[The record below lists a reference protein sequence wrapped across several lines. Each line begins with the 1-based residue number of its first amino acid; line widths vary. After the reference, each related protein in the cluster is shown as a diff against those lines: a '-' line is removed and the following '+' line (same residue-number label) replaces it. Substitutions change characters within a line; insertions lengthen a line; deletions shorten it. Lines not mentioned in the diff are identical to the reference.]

1 MSFVHC
7 KIKKNVHIRGESSPD
22 LEEGLQHCADH
33 VSGSTFTTFTIT
45 TTFTTTN
52 HHHHHHHEFLAFGG
66 VSYLQT
72 FIFFSGFRLFSFL
85 LSHTKKKK
93 KSLVLKNIQ
102 LNQEFNIL
110 KIKTFFLYLFILSS
124 YLICCIDILSWFTVC
139 QTLHRIFHLKR
150 PNFWFYLFKL
160 TY

>member
-52 HHHHHHHEFLAFGG
+52 HHHHHHHH
-66 VSYLQT
+66 
-72 FIFFSGFRLFSFL
+72 
-85 LSHTKKKK
+85 HT
-93 KSLVLKNIQ
+93 LI
-102 LNQEFNIL
+102 
-110 KIKTFFLYLFILSS
+110 FLYNGSFKAIILHSLRMS
-124 YLICCIDILSWFTVC
+124 
-139 QTLHRIFHLKR
+139 
-150 PNFWFYLFKL
+150 N
-160 TY
+160 

>member
-1 MSFVHC
+1 MLPLSC
-7 KIKKNVHIRGESSPD
+7 IKPYIHLNSGLLKGLNFWP
-22 LEEGLQHCADH
+22 LEEL
-33 VSGSTFTTFTIT
+33 VIYKLSYF
-45 TTFTTTN
+45 
-52 HHHHHHHEFLAFGG
+52 FL
-66 VSYLQT
+66 VLDYSV
-72 FIFFSGFRLFSFL
+72 FSSVTL
-85 LSHTKKKK
+85 KKK